1 MNGTIRALFFS
12 PTHSSKKIALAIADT
27 LAATLGA
34 KKEVHD
40 LTLPPGR
47 ARSTSCGPEDALVF
61 AFPVYGG
68 RVPHVLESPL
78 ADLEGRGACAVV
90 AAVYGNR
97 DYDDALLEARDMLT
111 RRGFKVVA
119 AAAFIAEHS
128 LTPKV
133 GTGRPDAADM
143 QLVADFARA
152 AAHKI
157 AEGEAAIATVKGQR
171 PYKERGPA
179 APVSPKTAEGCT
191 ECMICVASCPMGVI
205 SADNPRRV
213 SQGCIRC
220 FACVKSC
227 PEGVK
232 YFDDE
237 KIAQFRAMLE
247 GKCAARKE
255 PELFL

>member
-1 MNGTIRALFFS
+1 MNGTIRTLYFS

-34 KKEVHD
+34 KKEVQD
-40 LTLPPGR
+40 VTLPQGR
-47 ARSTSCGPEDALVF
+47 AQSMPCRPEDVLLF

-68 RVPHVLESPL
+68 RVPQILEALLAGLES
-78 ADLEGRGACAVV
+78 RGAFAVV

-97 DYDDALLEARDMLT
+97 DYDDALLEATDLLT
-111 RRGFKVVA
+111 QRGFKVIA

-133 GTGRPDAADM
+133 GTGRPDVSDM

-152 AAHKI
+152 AAAKI
-157 AEGEAAIATVKGQR
+157 AQANPTIVTVKGQR

-179 APVSPKTAEGCT
+179 APVSPKTGEGCT
-191 ECMICVASCPMGVI
+191 ECMICVAGCPTGVI
-205 SADNPRRV
+205 SADNPRLV

-247 GKCAARKE
+247 NKCAARKE